1 MGDPEGEADGRQ
13 PRLAVLKALGDN
25 TRYAIYLELARAR
38 SPRSTAEIADLLG
51 LHPNTVRPHLEQMR
65 AVGLLAVEADA
76 RGSVGRPLHRYALA
90 PDAPSLGLEPP
101 AFPLLASMLTRMAA
115 RAGLA
120 PDDAVAAGA
129 EQGRALAAASQ
140 DLVAASP
147 GRAGSAGVRGCVG
160 SLSAALGE
168 LGFDPATGDGGTAV
182 TIAFTHCPF
191 RELAEAHPEVVCN
204 LHRGLIEG
212 FVEQLGGASVDHF
225 ATLADRNP
233 CQVELS
239 VG

>member
-1 MGDPEGEADGRQ
+1 MDDSDGTVDAAQ

-38 SPRSTAEIADLLG
+38 SPRSTAEVADLLG

-90 PDAPSLGLEPP
+90 PDAPSLGLEAP
-101 AFPLLASMLTRMAA
+101 AFPLLAAMLTRLAA
-115 RAGLA
+115 RAAIA
-120 PDDAVAAGA
+120 PDDAAAAGA
-129 EQGRALAAASQ
+129 EQGRALAAATQ
-140 DLVAASP
+140 GLAAATPAAGAPEGRRCVAA
-147 GRAGSAGVRGCVG
+147 
-160 SLSAALGE
+160 LSSTLAD

-191 RELAEAHPEVVCN
+191 RELAEAHPEVVCH

-212 FVEQLGGASVDHF
+212 FVEQLGGASVDRF
-225 ATLADRNP
+225 ATLADRDP

-239 VG
+239 VR

>member
-1 MGDPEGEADGRQ
+1 VDDSDGPVDSAQ

-38 SPRSTAEIADLLG
+38 SPRSTAEVADLLG

-101 AFPLLASMLTRMAA
+101 AFPLLASMLTRLAA
-115 RAGLA
+115 RAAIA
-120 PDDAVAAGA
+120 PDDAAAAGA
-129 EQGRALAAASQ
+129 EQGRALAAAAQ
-140 DLVAASP
+140 GTAAASP
-147 GRAGSAGVRGCVG
+147 AATRAPEGRRCV
-160 SLSAALGE
+160 AALSSTLAD

-191 RELAEAHPEVVCN
+191 RELAEAHPEVVCH

-212 FVEQLGGASVDHF
+212 FVEQLGGAGVDRF
-225 ATLADRNP
+225 ATLADRDP

-239 VG
+239 VR